1 MNNDELKQ
9 RVALAANLAALEA
22 AEHEWDV
29 YAQLRGVKELETK
42 AGKPYLVL
50 TGKGER
56 TREDPELPETV
67 EVFAD
72 LAAVVDHLT
81 LGGEPS

>member
-1 MNNDELKQ
+1 MGDS
-9 RVALAANLAALEA
+9 
-22 AEHEWDV
+22 
-29 YAQLRGVKELETK
+29 LRDLQ
-42 AGKPYLVL
+42 AGMAVGCKPYLVL